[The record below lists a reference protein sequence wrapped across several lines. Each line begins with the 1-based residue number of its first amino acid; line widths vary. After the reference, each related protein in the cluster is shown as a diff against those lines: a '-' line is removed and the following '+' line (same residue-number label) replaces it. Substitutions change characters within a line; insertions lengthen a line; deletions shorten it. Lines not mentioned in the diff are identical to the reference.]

1 MEINY
6 LFRITAWTDQEAH
19 LRALLLNS
27 IGGQPLILKSLK
39 SDDLE
44 HTEKVEIQAVL
55 TSTGRQNSLLE
66 QIVSRLSLESSVSG
80 VSWAIL
86 AENE

>member
-1 MEINY
+1 VEINY

>member
-1 MEINY
+1 VEINY
-6 LFRITAWTDQEAH
+6 LFRITARTDQEAH

>member
-1 MEINY
+1 
-6 LFRITAWTDQEAH
+6 
-19 LRALLLNS
+19 LLNS
-27 IGGQPLILKSLK
+27 IGGQPLLLKSLK

-55 TSTGRQNSLLE
+55 TSTGQQNSLLE
-66 QIVSRLSLESSVSG
+66 QIVSRLSLEPGVSG